1 MMKSLIEVFPTTINQ
16 LCRWHVEQNIMKN
29 CRKYF
34 SSVAD
39 FDIFMKQIQKIAS
52 STDATCQKEELK
64 QLKDKFPIPAA
75 NYFFD
80 QWWANGLC
88 ESWAEIKIQKYS
100 NFGIRT
106 TSTVEGSYGA
116 LKGALPSS
124 SGTLHTA
131 TKIINRK
138 GTERSQQLSVIESNK
153 NLLVRL
159 EIRNQIETST
169 LCTAISRSAL
179 EMVYAEVAKK
189 LQHQEKDGTTE
200 KCSCTIRSLYLLP
213 VQTALPAINVLSQHI
228 DPVVLA
234 VLKDPLAAIP
244 RRGTSAEIVQQSSD
258 RIEKVRRCGSCHR
271 AGHDRRSY
279 PKLNNIQTGPN
290 QLRGNR
296 YPTNASASNHYTG
309 STSETQYKTPKV
321 HSYKPHYP
329 EDC

>member
-169 LCTAISRSAL
+169 LYGVCRSG
-179 EMVYAEVAKK
+179 EEVAASGKRWHDGEMQ
-189 LQHQEKDGTTE
+189 LYDQE
-200 KCSCTIRSLYLLP
+200 P
-213 VQTALPAINVLSQHI
+213 LSFA
-228 DPVVLA
+228 VLA
-234 VLKDPLAAIP
+234 L
-244 RRGTSAEIVQQSSD
+244 D
-258 RIEKVRRCGSCHR
+258 R
-271 AGHDRRSY
+271 AWLTY
-279 PKLNNIQTGPN
+279 
-290 QLRGNR
+290 
-296 YPTNASASNHYTG
+296 
-309 STSETQYKTPKV
+309 
-321 HSYKPHYP
+321 
-329 EDC
+329 